1 MKTSAALDVVKQA
14 YEAYGRRDLPA
25 ILDLVA
31 EKTDWKFVGP
41 ASLAYAGLR
50 VNRKEVAEFFEALG
64 QADETAVFEPRE
76 FIEAGEHITVL
87 GWSKVT
93 ARDTQ
98 KTFESEW
105 VHVSTVQD
113 GKITRWRGFAN
124 TAARYGY

>member
-1 MKTSAALDVVKQA
+1 
-14 YEAYGRRDLPA
+14 
-25 ILDLVA
+25 
-31 EKTDWKFVGP
+31 
-41 ASLAYAGLR
+41 LAYAGLR

-64 QADETAVFEPRE
+64 QADETVLFEPRE
-76 FIEAGEHITVL
+76 FIEAGEHVTVL